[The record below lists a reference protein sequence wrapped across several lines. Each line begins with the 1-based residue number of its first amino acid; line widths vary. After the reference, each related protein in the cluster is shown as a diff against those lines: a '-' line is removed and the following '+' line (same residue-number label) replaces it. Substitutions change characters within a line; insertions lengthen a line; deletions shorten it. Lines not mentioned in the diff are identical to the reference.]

1 MAGNKKDKSKAGSN
15 PNVYSPRQSWEDEK
29 RGVAARPGAVD
40 EWNAAKSGQ
49 SGGANRWD
57 FERDDY
63 DGFNKEEAMLEKGLL
78 KVKPDHNLLWL
89 GLALLLLVLLGGGVG
104 LYLVLSQASTEN
116 VSTATT
122 IPPKIV
128 PTATLPS
135 INLAT
140 AAAAS
145 TATAAAR
152 ANLASQNLENL
163 YNDAVK
169 ASGNPATQ
177 NEAILKFEQVYNS
190 DSGYKDTKKR
200 LLDLYLSYGTNL
212 LNQATND
219 SALLAGRGYFEKG
232 KALAPSDTR
241 FPPLLDQ
248 SGFYRLGVLDYNEG
262 KWKGA
267 AGAFK
272 SVYDLSHTF
281 KNCAPLYYSSLMLYA
296 DQLYQGGNPTGATAK
311 YQEAA
316 RISGVSTLL
325 AQARL
330 QDIQN
335 QSTLTPIAKEALYNG
350 PTINGTVGPR

>member
-1 MAGNKKDKSKAGSN
+1 MAGNKKDKSKAGN
-15 PNVYSPRQSWEDEK
+15 PNTYSPRQSWEDQK
-29 RGVAARPGAVD
+29 RGVAPRPGAVED
-40 EWNAAKSGQ
+40 WNAAKSGQ
-49 SGGANRWD
+49 SGGSNHWD

-63 DGFNKEEAMLEKGLL
+63 DGFNKEEVMLEKGLL

-104 LYLVLSQASTEN
+104 LYLVLSQASTTN
-116 VSTATT
+116 VSTATALPT
-122 IPPKIV
+122 KIA

-145 TATAAAR
+145 TVTAAAYV
-152 ANLASQNLENL
+152 NLANQNLENS

-169 ASGNPATQ
+169 TSSNPATQ
-177 NEAILKFEQVYNS
+177 NEAILKFEQVYNT

-200 LLDLYLSYGTNL
+200 LLDLYLSYGTAL
-212 LNQATND
+212 LNQATTDN
-219 SALLAGRGYFEKG
+219 ALLAGRGYFEKG
-232 KALAPSDTR
+232 KAIAPSDVR

-262 KWKGA
+262 KWEGA

-272 SVYDLSHTF
+272 SVYDLNHTF
-281 KNCAPLYYSSLMLYA
+281 KNCAPLYYGSLMLYA
-296 DQLYQGGNPTGATAK
+296 DQLYQAGNPIGATAK

-316 RISGVSTLL
+316 SISGVSTLL

-335 QSTLTPIAKEALYNG
+335 QSTISPIAKEALYNG
-350 PTINGTVGPR
+350 PTISGTVGPR